1 MMNQITSYFST
12 TPLPQKPA
20 LLPRFVGGVILAL
33 LGSLLFFYLL
43 MNPPMAEVWLMA
55 SFLAVTA
62 VISIIAGYGAYRLG
76 WMRQSPRLSWT
87 LMGGYALSSLL
98 TFINVW
104 VTARLMFYE
113 EHDLQLATVLLL
125 FAGGIAM
132 SLGYFLSTALTNN
145 IETLKQAAQAVANG
159 CLQARVT
166 VKGRDEM
173 AALASAFNDMA
184 AQLEMAAQKQR
195 ELDSLR
201 RDLIAWVGHDLRTP
215 LASIRAIVEGLA
227 DGVIEDPQTV
237 TRYLHTAQRDIRSLS
252 ALIDD
257 LFEMAQLDAGEI
269 PLDRQPSSLVDLISD
284 TLESFSAL
292 AAQRGVALEGEAAS
306 GIDPVNMDTQKIG
319 RALANLLSNAL
330 RHTPPGGTARVYA
343 FPEGNR
349 VRIVVS
355 DTGEGVDADDMPH
368 IFKQFYR
375 GEKSRSRATGGAG
388 LGLAI
393 VKRIVEAHGGQI
405 GAESKPEQ
413 GMTISVTLPRG
424 IE

>member
-1 MMNQITSYFST
+1 MNQITPYFST
-12 TPLPQKPA
+12 TPLPEKPV

-33 LGSLLFFYLL
+33 LGSLLFFYIL

-184 AQLEMAAQKQR
+184 AQLEIAAQKQQ

-292 AAQRGVALEGEAAS
+292 AAQRGIALEGEAAS
-306 GIDPVNMDTQKIG
+306 GIDPVNMDTQKIA

-330 RHTPPGGTARVYA
+330 RHTPPGGAVRVYA
-343 FPEGNR
+343 FPEGNV

-368 IFKQFYR
+368 IFQQFYR

-405 GAESKPEQ
+405 GAESKAEQ

>member
-145 IETLKQAAQAVANG
+145 IQTLKQAAQAVANG
-159 CLQARVT
+159 CLEARVT

-237 TRYLHTAQRDIRSLS
+237 TRYLQTAQRDIRSLS

>member
-12 TPLPQKPA
+12 TPLPEKPV

-43 MNPPMAEVWLMA
+43 MNPPMAELWLMA

-113 EHDLQLATVLLL
+113 EHDLHLATVLLL

-145 IETLKQAAQAVANG
+145 IQTLKQAAQAVANG
-159 CLQARVT
+159 HLEARVT
-166 VKGRDEM
+166 VKGRDEL
-173 AALASAFNDMA
+173 AALASAFNNMA

-237 TRYLHTAQRDIRSLS
+237 TRYLQTAQRDIRSLS

-292 AAQRGVALEGEAAS
+292 AAQRGVLLEGEAAS
-306 GIDPVNMDTQKIG
+306 GIDPVDMDTQKIG

-330 RHTPPGGTARVYA
+330 RHTPPGGAVRVYA

-368 IFKQFYR
+368 IFQQFYR

>member
-1 MMNQITSYFST
+1 
-12 TPLPQKPA
+12 
-20 LLPRFVGGVILAL
+20 
-33 LGSLLFFYLL
+33 
-43 MNPPMAEVWLMA
+43 
-55 SFLAVTA
+55 
-62 VISIIAGYGAYRLG
+62 
-76 WMRQSPRLSWT
+76 
-87 LMGGYALSSLL
+87 
-98 TFINVW
+98 
-104 VTARLMFYE
+104 
-113 EHDLQLATVLLL
+113 
-125 FAGGIAM
+125 M

-145 IETLKQAAQAVANG
+145 IQTLKQAAQAVANG
-159 CLQARVT
+159 HLEARVT
-166 VKGRDEM
+166 VKGRDEL
-173 AALASAFNDMA
+173 AALASAFNNMA

-237 TRYLHTAQRDIRSLS
+237 TRYLQTAQRDIRSLS

-269 PLDRQPSSLVDLISD
+269 PLDQQPSSLVDLISD

-292 AAQRGVALEGEAAS
+292 AAQRGVLLEGEAAS
-306 GIDPVNMDTQKIG
+306 GIDPVDMDTQKIG

-330 RHTPPGGTARVYA
+330 RHTPPGGAVRVYA

-368 IFKQFYR
+368 IFQQFYR